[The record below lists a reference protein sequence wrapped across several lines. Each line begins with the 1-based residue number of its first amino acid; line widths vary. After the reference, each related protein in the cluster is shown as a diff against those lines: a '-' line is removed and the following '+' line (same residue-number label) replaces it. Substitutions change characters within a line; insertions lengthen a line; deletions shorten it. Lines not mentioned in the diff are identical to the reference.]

1 MHIISFILLLLLLC
15 TPIKAKEPVV
25 VALTHIP
32 KVLEFG
38 RANNPYNRLVEV
50 LQAEITI
57 PVSYDFMP
65 SERGNRLL
73 AVGKV
78 DCIFPIIPA
87 NYKRAEKTSF
97 SKPINGISLNLF
109 ALDRKYKGL
118 AELDGQIVVHLRGYL
133 FANAKDKFPNI
144 KFFPAASH
152 GNAINMLKNGRASA
166 YLDYMPDV
174 KFSVS
179 AEQMAQLRYDKENPV
194 LQANDSFECKDTG
207 APKAFLKQV
216 ERIIK
221 NLRSED
227 KLKKVLGSYYV
238 PVR

>member
-1 MHIISFILLLLLLC
+1 M
-15 TPIKAKEPVV
+15 PVKANEPVV

-32 KVLEFG
+32 KVLEYG
-38 RANNPYNRLVEV
+38 RASNPYNRLVEI
-50 LQAEITI
+50 LQAEII
-57 PVSYDFMP
+57 LPVRYDFMP

-73 AVGKV
+73 EKGKV

-97 SKPINGISLNLF
+97 SAPINGISLNLF

-118 AELDGQIVVHLRGYL
+118 AELDGEIVVHLRGYL
-133 FANAKDKFPNI
+133 FANAKDEFPNI

-152 GNAINMLKNGRASA
+152 DNAINMLKNGRASA

-174 KFSVS
+174 KFSVPK
-179 AEQMAQLRYDKENPV
+179 EQMAQLQYDEENPV
-194 LQANDSFECKDTG
+194 LKANDSFECKDTG
-207 APKAFLKQV
+207 PPKAFLSQV
-216 ERIIK
+216 ERVIRT
-221 NLRSED
+221 LRAEN
-227 KLKKVLGSYYV
+227 KLKDVLGSYYV